1 MGIFKRK
8 NKPAAAGRGQ
18 ASPEMQ
24 DFMQRELTK
33 IFGRRGPAHLVA
45 LMPDPGVAE
54 PGRVT
59 WTAIPSWDP
68 AHVVADKMNGQAPA
82 GWHARVAD
90 WDHAMPNRLFI
101 HVRDLFAAGL
111 CGDGGLAPDCSSAQ
125 LGIAIGNSWATWELE
140 CGQPPV
146 PNPSDERTWITH

>member
-1 MGIFKRK
+1 MGIFKK
-8 NKPAAAGRGQ
+8 KPPEAAARQ
-18 ASPEMQ
+18 ASPDMQ
-24 DFMQRELTK
+24 DFMQREMDK

-45 LMPDPGVAE
+45 LIPDPGVAE

-68 AHVVADKMNGQAPA
+68 AHKVAEGMNAQAPA

-90 WDHAMPNRLFI
+90 WDRAMPNSLFI

-111 CGDGGLAPDCSSAQ
+111 CGEGGLADDCSSAQ
-125 LGIAIGNSWATWELE
+125 LGIAIGSNWATWELE
-140 CGQPPV
+140 WDRPPV
-146 PNPSDERTWITH
+146 PDVSDERIWQTP

>member
-1 MGIFKRK
+1 VGIFKK
-8 NKPAAAGRGQ
+8 KPAEAGAAH
-18 ASPEMQ
+18 ASPDTQ
-24 DFMQRELTK
+24 DFLRREMDK

-45 LMPDPGVAE
+45 LIPDPGVAE

-68 AHVVADKMNGQAPA
+68 AHVVADGMNAQAPP

-90 WDHAMPNRLFI
+90 WDRAMPNRLFI

-111 CGDGGLAPDCSSAQ
+111 CGDGGLDPDCSSAQ
-125 LGIAIGNSWATWELE
+125 LGMAIGSGWARWELE
-140 CGQPPV
+140 CDQPPV
-146 PNPSDERTWITH
+146 PDISDERIWETP